1 VLPAFPSWG
10 LRQCIDPE
18 ITSDMIAA
26 EYQETLD
33 DVLSNIEDGFRT

>member
-10 LRQCIDPE
+10 LRQPIDPE

-33 DVLSNIEDGFRT
+33 LSNIEDGFRT